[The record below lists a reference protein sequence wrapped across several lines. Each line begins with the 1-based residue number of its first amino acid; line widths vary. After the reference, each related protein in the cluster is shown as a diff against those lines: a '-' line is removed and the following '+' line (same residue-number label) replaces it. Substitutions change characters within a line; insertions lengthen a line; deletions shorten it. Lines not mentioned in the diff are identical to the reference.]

1 MDGDYDYLTSGD
13 LYVSGTEEYTDGVLV
28 NINKKG
34 WDNNQGY
41 LVYIPNNCNSNTNV
55 DFYYPWTDG
64 YYPKGGFD
72 SSQSAFDKYLQ
83 DGCDDIIF
91 ISKAGNKIYNNDI
104 MNSLNALNNKYNLTS
119 TQYNVFGHSKG
130 ASEAVNFSSYL
141 IDSNPDIEPLNII
154 LLDPPYNG
162 NGLQYDINTI
172 EKIKNKGTL
181 FVFNNQEIDG
191 VISSDV
197 IKKYASEMDVA
208 LFRAGKGHTE
218 HLAVNNEAIIS
229 GLFDFFRGKIDALD
243 NEGVYDYMVYN
254 DEKWIPVSLASIKK
268 KITTSVKDNSTLYSK
283 LSNMN
288 ELDISQIDSTLI
300 SSDLEYI
307 YNEMNNIRNAIKNSA
322 SDSANNISFSSTTM
336 VPNSDLLLLT
346 NYYNITGE
354 LLSKIADET
363 RLAANIGV
371 LYSKLEKNLIDETEL
386 LESIGDII

>member
-1 MDGDYDYLTSGD
+1 
-13 LYVSGTEEYTDGVLV
+13 
-28 NINKKG
+28 
-34 WDNNQGY
+34 
-41 LVYIPNNCNSNTNV
+41 
-55 DFYYPWTDG
+55 
-64 YYPKGGFD
+64 
-72 SSQSAFDKYLQ
+72 
-83 DGCDDIIF
+83 
-91 ISKAGNKIYNNDI
+91 
-104 MNSLNALNNKYNLTS
+104 
-119 TQYNVFGHSKG
+119 
-130 ASEAVNFSSYL
+130 
-141 IDSNPDIEPLNII
+141 
-154 LLDPPYNG
+154 
-162 NGLQYDINTI
+162 
-172 EKIKNKGTL
+172 
-181 FVFNNQEIDG
+181 
-191 VISSDV
+191 
-197 IKKYASEMDVA
+197 MDVA